1 MGNDWFFPYVL
12 ILFQF
17 KLILQES
24 LAISTKFAGFAPNAG
39 FGTPAANACLY
50 G

>member
-12 ILFQF
+12 ILFQL
-17 KLILQES
+17 KLILQE
-24 LAISTKFAGFAPNAG
+24 LLTLSTKFAGFAPNAG
-39 FGTPAANACLY
+39 FGTPAAKACLY